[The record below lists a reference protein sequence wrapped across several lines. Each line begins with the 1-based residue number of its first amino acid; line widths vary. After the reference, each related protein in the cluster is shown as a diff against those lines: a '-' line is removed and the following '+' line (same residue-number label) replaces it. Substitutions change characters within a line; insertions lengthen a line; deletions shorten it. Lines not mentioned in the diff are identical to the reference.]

1 MKKKIILKIVLVMVL
16 AFMML
21 AMSMN
26 VLAVDDGYDPV
37 SDVIDL
43 DDPISSGDGSGGSTT
58 VETPTTSTEDPTIDL
73 TPDTPTT
80 ETPSTSTETP
90 ITETPI
96 TETPTTPTT
105 PTTGQENNLP
115 KTGIEDNRTLLVAI
129 VVLLVGA
136 IITYKKVNYYKN
148 I

>member
-37 SDVIDL
+37 RDVIDL

-96 TETPTTPTT
+96 TETHTTPTT
-105 PTTGQENNLP
+105 PTTGKENNLP

>member
-80 ETPSTSTETP
+80 ETPTTS
-90 ITETPI
+90 TETPI
-96 TETPTTPTT
+96 TETPTTPV
-105 PTTGQENNLP
+105 TGQENDLP

>member
-37 SDVIDL
+37 RDVIDL

-80 ETPSTSTETP
+80 E
-90 ITETPI
+90 
-96 TETPTTPTT
+96 TPTT

>member
-21 AMSMN
+21 AMSIN

-80 ETPSTSTETP
+80 ETPTTS
-90 ITETPI
+90 TETPI
-96 TETPTTPTT
+96 TETPTTPV
-105 PTTGQENNLP
+105 TGQENDLP

>member
-37 SDVIDL
+37 RDVIDL

-80 ETPSTSTETP
+80 ETPTTS
-90 ITETPI
+90 TETPI
-96 TETPTTPTT
+96 TETPTTPV
-105 PTTGQENNLP
+105 TGQENDLP

>member
-37 SDVIDL
+37 RDVIDL

-96 TETPTTPTT
+96 TETPTT
-105 PTTGQENNLP
+105 GQENNLP

>member
-80 ETPSTSTETP
+80 ETPTTS
-90 ITETPI
+90 TETPI
-96 TETPTTPTT
+96 TETPTTPV
-105 PTTGQENNLP
+105 TGQENDLP

-129 VVLLVGA
+129 VVLLEGA